1 MKNLFLDYKRTASRA
16 KSFRLFVLTVSP
28 QTFWSRAYR
37 WYFLKAWVDV
47 QKFSEIQY
55 RVRFDSR
62 DAFPSNIYIYF
73 FSALHTIQMSR
84 NSLGT
89 NVFSSSSYIPVICIM
104 RTYIHVFEK
113 SSEYMRLLT
122 YTCSN
127 IMYITH
133 VIYNYKK
140 ELDYED
146 KYYINVD
153 IYYVLLLLMLLISRI
168 AKRWQY

>member
-1 MKNLFLDYKRTASRA
+1 
-16 KSFRLFVLTVSP
+16 
-28 QTFWSRAYR
+28 
-37 WYFLKAWVDV
+37 
-47 QKFSEIQY
+47 
-55 RVRFDSR
+55 
-62 DAFPSNIYIYF
+62 
-73 FSALHTIQMSR
+73 
-84 NSLGT
+84 
-89 NVFSSSSYIPVICIM
+89 
-104 RTYIHVFEK
+104 
-113 SSEYMRLLT
+113 MRLLT